1 MSDDRKSRSE
11 KMLFCSFC
19 GKNQHEVSKL
29 IAGPSVYICNECV
42 DLCNDII
49 RQEPEAEASSKKAD
63 DNLPIPHEIKL
74 TLDDYVIGQEKAKKV
89 LAVAVYNHYKRLRAG
104 AKKAVN
110 NKKSTE
116 VELSK
121 SNILLIGPTGS
132 GKTLLAETL
141 ARLLDVPF
149 TMADATTLTEA
160 GYVGEDVENIIQK
173 LLQKCDY
180 DVEKAQR
187 GIVYIDEIDK
197 ISRKSDNPSITRDV
211 SGEGVQQ
218 ALLKLSEG
226 TMASVPPQ
234 GGRKHPQQE
243 FLQVDTSNILFICGG
258 AFAGLEK
265 VILGR
270 SEKSGIGFNATVK
283 GKDQEKSIGQVF
295 KEVEPEDLIKFGLIP
310 EFIGRLPVIATLE
323 ELDEAAL
330 MQILTEP
337 RNALTKQYHKLFE
350 MEGVDLEFSTESLT
364 AIAKKAMERKTGARG
379 LRSILE
385 GALLGTMYD
394 LPSLEGVCKVVVS
407 ETTINEHQEP
417 LIVYQTEKLAA
428 VPENTE
434 KVTELSVVED
444 VLEPKS
450 LKAS

>member
-1 MSDDRKSRSE
+1 MPDNSGKDGDSGK
-11 KMLFCSFC
+11 LLYCSFC
-19 GKNQHEVSKL
+19 GKSQHEVRKL
-29 IAGPSVYICNECV
+29 IAGPSVFICDECV
-42 DLCNDII
+42 ELCNDII
-49 RQEPEAEASSKKAD
+49 REEVQETAQAKGASK
-63 DNLPIPHEIKL
+63 LPVPVDIRAI
-74 TLDDYVIGQEKAKKV
+74 LDQYVIGQEHAKKV
-89 LAVAVYNHYKRLRAG
+89 LSVAVYNHYKRLNYKG
-104 AKKAVN
+104 KKDD
-110 NKKSTE
+110 

-149 TMADATTLTEA
+149 TIADATTLTEA

-180 DVEKAQR
+180 DVERAQV

-218 ALLKLSEG
+218 ALLKLIEG
-226 TMASVPPQ
+226 TIASVPPQ

-265 VILGR
+265 VIRDR
-270 SEKSGIGFNATVK
+270 SEKSGIGFGAEVK
-283 GKDQEKSIGQVF
+283 GEDDRKSIG
-295 KEVEPEDLIKFGLIP
+295 ETLRTVEPEDLIRYGLIP
-310 EFIGRLPVIATLE
+310 EFVGRLPVVATLE
-323 ELDEAAL
+323 ELDVAAL

-337 RNALTKQYHKLFE
+337 RNSLTRQYAKLFE
-350 MEGVDLEFSTESLT
+350 MEGVEVDFREDALR
-364 AIAKKAMERKTGARG
+364 AVARKAMERKTGARG

-385 GALLGTMYD
+385 AVLLDTMYD
-394 LPSLEGVCKVVVS
+394 LPSQHSVSKVVVDES
-407 ETTINEHQEP
+407 VIEGDSQP
-417 LIVYQTEKLAA
+417 MLIYENVEKAHA
-428 VPENTE
+428 VPSE
-434 KVTELSVVED
+434 
-444 VLEPKS
+444 
-450 LKAS
+450 